1 MGGVEEDATVLKDLQ
16 FLRIVQH
23 RAARVAIT
31 ASATRG
37 QGAGVVASARDYFGR
52 LMLANFGISDERAFA
67 RQLDAATRQL
77 MECLP
82 KHAAN
87 WGLARKLLNIFLR
100 DCLYTSY
107 LAKAHRLAKA
117 EKLLEIPLDSIT
129 SKRIHEAMP
138 LLPKWPGVKYLD
150 HATSDA
156 YQTAALA
163 VAKQHGVARA
173 HLDAYWWGARE

>member
-1 MGGVEEDATVLKDLQ
+1 MCGVEEDATVLKDFQL
-16 FLRIVQH
+16 LRIVQH

-37 QGAGVVASARDYFGR
+37 QGAGVVASARDHFGR
-52 LMLANFGISDERAFA
+52 LKLANFGISDERVFA

-77 MECLP
+77 MDCLP
-82 KHAAN
+82 KDAAN

-129 SKRIHEAMP
+129 AKRIHEAVP
-138 LLPKWPGVKYLD
+138 QLPRWPGVKYLD
-150 HATSDA
+150 RATSDA
-156 YQTAALA
+156 YQAAALA
-163 VAKQHGVARA
+163 VAREHGVARA

>member
-1 MGGVEEDATVLKDLQ
+1 MAVAGMSEFR

-37 QGAGVVASARDYFGR
+37 QGAGVVVSARDFCCRLNLARFGT
-52 LMLANFGISDERAFA
+52 ADERVFA
-67 RQLDAATRQL
+67 RRLNATTNQL

-82 KHAAN
+82 KHATN

-107 LAKAHRLAKA
+107 LAKAPRLAKA
-117 EKLLEIPLDSIT
+117 ERLLEIPLDSIT
-129 SKRIHEAMP
+129 SKRIHEAVP
-138 LLPKWPGVKYLD
+138 SLQRWPGVKHLD
-150 HATSDA
+150 PATSRA
-156 YQTAALA
+156 YQ
-163 VAKQHGVARA
+163 VASLTIAKRHGVARA